1 MKTCTDCGVVIDKT
15 NEVRSGR
22 GVKSRCRTCHNIWR
36 RETRDPQV
44 TRNQQYKTRYG
55 ITLDDYDSMYAEQ
68 GGVCAICGTDSPGSR
83 FNHFHVDHDHDTG
96 KVRQLLCEACN
107 TGLGKFRDNPLLLRL
122 AASYLEKHD
131 RSINSTKEL
140 SAAVLG

>member
-1 MKTCTDCGVVIDKT
+1 MKTCTDCGVVIDERT
-15 NEVRSGR
+15 EVRSGR

-36 RETRDPQV
+36 RTTRDPQV
-44 TRNQQYKTRYG
+44 SRNQAYRTRYG
-55 ITLDDYDSMYAEQ
+55 ITLDDYDEMYAEQ
-68 GGVCAICGTDSPGSR
+68 GGVCAICGTDTPGSR
-83 FNHFHVDHDHDTG
+83 FKHFHVDHDHDTD

-131 RSINSTKEL
+131 RSTN
-140 SAAVLG
+140 